1 MMPLLLLGAAFG
13 ITAVVLMLLFWRY
26 ADQQVKQA
34 YPEASPDAL
43 KKMLEDALEQQA
55 LLRAR
60 VEHLEAIVVSWDA
73 SDEDQPALPPVRAAR
88 QARCPVERGKSS
100 PPGQATTFVMST
112 WREAGRQK

>member
-1 MMPLLLLGAAFG
+1 MMPLLLLVAAFG

-26 ADQQVKQA
+26 ADQRVKQA

-73 SDEDQPALPPVRAAR
+73 SDEDQPALPLALPDKPADLSNEEKVAR
-88 QARCPVERGKSS
+88 LARRRRS
-100 PPGQATTFVMST
+100 
-112 WREAGRQK
+112 